1 VLYDPAAAS
10 EFGLD
15 RLAGRSVNSPY
26 LGRRLP
32 GRVVATFHA
41 GYATVLDAAVRPADE
56 VARLAAEREV
66 ARG

>member
-1 VLYDPAAAS
+1 M
-10 EFGLD
+10 
-15 RLAGRSVNSPY
+15 NSPY

-41 GYATVLDAAVRPADE
+41 GYATYLDGAVRPADE
-56 VARLAAEREV
+56 VARLASERLEA